1 MAYIYT
7 IKQQQNNKTMLSVTL
22 FMQDEL
28 NGNKV
33 ERTIDGSNLM
43 VPDNSTFGWECNKI
57 GTSEEIESNLNNWIK
72 ERGNQQHETLLT
84 LEGWKINK

>member
-1 MAYIYT
+1 
-7 IKQQQNNKTMLSVTL
+7 MLSVTI

-43 VPDNSTFGWECNKI
+43 VADNSTFGWECNKI

-84 LEGWKINK
+84 LEGWRINK